1 MSIATKRAP
10 KRRPGY
16 ERLLRSKQEELMDRL
31 RDHRDEMVAERY
43 PDDQFG
49 LASRTLLEN
58 MTVDTLHR
66 EQQLLGEIEG
76 ALQRLEEGE
85 YGVCEGCG
93 AEITRRGQKSL
104 GGACRPYPGPASALS
119 AQNVARPTGRTNA
132 LRFG

>member
-93 AEITRRGQKSL
+93 AEITRRRLQ
-104 GGACRPYPGPASALS
+104 ALPW
-119 AQNVARPTGRTNA
+119 ARFCFECAERRQAHWKN
-132 LRFG
+132 

>member
-1 MSIATKRAP
+1 MATATKRVS
-10 KRRPGY
+10 KRHGGY

-66 EQQLLGEIEG
+66 EQRLLGEIEG

-93 AEITRRGQKSL
+93 AEITRRRLQ
-104 GGACRPYPGPASALS
+104 ALPW
-119 AQNVARPTGRTNA
+119 ARFCLDCEERRQIHWMN
-132 LRFG
+132 

>member
-1 MSIATKRAP
+1 MATATKRVS
-10 KRRPGY
+10 KRNSGY
-16 ERLLRSKQEELMDRL
+16 ERLLRCKQEELMDRL
-31 RDHRDEMVAERY
+31 RDHRDEMVTERY

-66 EQQLLGEIEG
+66 EQQLLVEIEG

-93 AEITRRGQKSL
+93 ADITRRRLQ
-104 GGACRPYPGPASALS
+104 ALPW
-119 AQNVARPTGRTNA
+119 ARYCLECAERRQIHWRN
-132 LRFG
+132 

>member
-1 MSIATKRAP
+1 MSIATKRVS
-10 KRRPGY
+10 RRHTGY
-16 ERLLRSKQEELMDRL
+16 ERLLRSRQEELMDRL

-66 EQQLLGEIEG
+66 EQHLLAEIEG

-85 YGVCEGCG
+85 YGVCQGCG
-93 AEITRRGQKSL
+93 AEIARRRLQALPWTRFCL
-104 GGACRPYPGPASALS
+104 GCAERRQAHWK
-119 AQNVARPTGRTNA
+119 N
-132 LRFG
+132 